1 MLNLH
6 ALTRITQICT
16 LLGLLSGCYNSMYG
30 IPQQEWVRLNEQQ
43 KKAVMDDYYA
53 QQRAQ
58 QYNAVPNYYPSPVY
72 PAQTNV
78 YYTPPP
84 AVLPVPVYVSPRHPN
99 YGEQQRLREA
109 ERRAAESRARD
120 EFARRAREESNH
132 RTREEARRHEH
143 REHVPYQP
151 AVPIYNN
158 PRPTPHHNN
167 RSDEEARRHERI
179 HQPAMPIHNNPHP
192 APHQHNRSDD
202 APRLPHNTAP
212 TRPIQT
218 PPPAHNHSRICNG
231 DCKSLAR

>member
-84 AVLPVPVYVSPRHPN
+84 AVLPVPVYVSPRHSN
-99 YGEQQRLREA
+99 YAEQQRLREA
-109 ERRAAESRARD
+109 ERRAAEIRARDEFTRRTRD
-120 EFARRAREESNH
+120 EFARRARDESNH

-143 REHVPYQP
+143 REHIP
-151 AVPIYNN
+151 
-158 PRPTPHHNN
+158 
-167 RSDEEARRHERI
+167 
-179 HQPAMPIHNNPHP
+179 HQPHVPSYTTPYP

-218 PPPAHNHSRICNG
+218 PPPAHNHPRICNG
-231 DCKSLAR
+231 DCTSLAR